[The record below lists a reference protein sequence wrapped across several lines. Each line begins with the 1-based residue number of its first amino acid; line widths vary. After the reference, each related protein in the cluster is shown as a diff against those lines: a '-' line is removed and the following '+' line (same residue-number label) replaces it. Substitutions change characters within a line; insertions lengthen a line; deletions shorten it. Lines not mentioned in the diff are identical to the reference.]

1 MCAAPRPY
9 WPQGGMHAPCNELP
23 ISAQIVLAVIGAYA
37 GIIGLVKLKMSLSK
51 KPAPKA
57 APAAAAAPVAV
68 ASAGKW
74 GFETP
79 TLENFDAW
87 SANADNWKKWEAFMD
102 GDGVNKWAESLT

>member
-1 MCAAPRPY
+1 MRP
-9 WPQGGMHAPCNELP
+9 ATDLP

-57 APAAAAAPVAV
+57 APVAAAAPVAV

>member
-1 MCAAPRPY
+1 M
-9 WPQGGMHAPCNELP
+9 
-23 ISAQIVLAVIGAYA
+23 
-37 GIIGLVKLKMSLSK
+37 
-51 KPAPKA
+51 
-57 APAAAAAPVAV
+57 AV